1 MKKALMMICCIA
13 LFPATVK
20 ANCYQI
26 KDNDLKNN
34 CLAMEKR
41 QVSYCY
47 QIKNS
52 DDKNYCLAKLKG
64 QRSYCYQI
72 KASDKKNEC
81 LTFINN

>member
-1 MKKALMMICCIA
+1 MKKLLMIIACIA
-13 LFPATVK
+13 LLPAIAK

-34 CLAMEKR
+34 CLAVEKG

-47 QIKNS
+47 QIKNG
-52 DDKNYCLAKLKG
+52 DDKNYCLARLKN

-81 LTFINN
+81 LSLVK

>member
-1 MKKALMMICCIA
+1 MRKILMIICCIA
-13 LFPATVK
+13 LLPTMAK

-34 CLAMEKR
+34 CLAMEKG

-64 QRSYCYQI
+64 QRTYCYQI

>member
-1 MKKALMMICCIA
+1 MKKVLMIICCITLLPTMA
-13 LFPATVK
+13 K

-34 CLAMEKR
+34 CLAMEKG

-72 KASDKKNEC
+72 KDSNMKNEC

>member
-1 MKKALMMICCIA
+1 MKKILMIICCIA
-13 LFPATVK
+13 LLPTMAK
-20 ANCYQI
+20 A
-26 KDNDLKNN
+26 
-34 CLAMEKR
+34 
-41 QVSYCY
+41 SCY

-64 QRSYCYQI
+64 QRTYCYQI

>member
-1 MKKALMMICCIA
+1 MKKVLIVICCIA
-13 LFPATVK
+13 LFPTMAK

-34 CLAMEKR
+34 CLAMEKG

-72 KASDKKNEC
+72 KVSDKKNEC

>member
-1 MKKALMMICCIA
+1 MKKVLMIICCITLLPTMA
-13 LFPATVK
+13 K

-72 KASDKKNEC
+72 KDSNMKNEC

>member
-41 QVSYCY
+41 QVSYLLS
-47 QIKNS
+47 N
-52 DDKNYCLAKLKG
+52 
-64 QRSYCYQI
+64 
-72 KASDKKNEC
+72 
-81 LTFINN
+81 

>member
-1 MKKALMMICCIA
+1 
-13 LFPATVK
+13 
-20 ANCYQI
+20 
-26 KDNDLKNN
+26 
-34 CLAMEKR
+34 MEKG

-72 KASDKKNEC
+72 KDSNMKNEC